1 MLANSVSLK
10 ALIFYLFLASFA
22 LKAQTDSLCI
32 KSAVILKMT
41 EDYHFAAPVQD
52 SAFSALIYDKFI
64 TKLSGGLAFFTQED
78 LSELES
84 WRYKLVDD
92 KQAPCDLKAKAVS
105 VYSTRMQALLA
116 LLAAESKQAPS
127 INEATFYESKSDGN
141 YANESEWK
149 QHWQSYLKLRVLW
162 AVYEDSIANPS
173 TEVLKDWKYRVCQN
187 ISCRI
192 QNQVDNFEAIET
204 FVEEQYLRSL
214 CNAIDPHT
222 SYFNR
227 FDMQS
232 FERSLSRNA
241 LSYGFEIYRN
251 QSGEIEIYK
260 IIPGSPAW
268 KSNQLNE
275 GDILLGAANTAI
287 EGEDFSCMPMADILK
302 MVEGEDTIRTDFK
315 VRKKSGETIE
325 ISLPKEKLAVEENLI
340 EAYIL
345 EGDQKVGYI
354 YLPSFYESEET
365 YSSGRGC
372 AVDVSNALIRLK
384 REGVEALI
392 FDLRNNGGGAMY
404 EALRLAGIFVD
415 YGALSIYSNGAEV
428 QTLKDMDR
436 GYIFGKP
443 MVVLVNSY
451 SASASELFASAL
463 QDRNRAVIVGSPTYG
478 KSTAQNIVPLLSYRG
493 RDTTVIPASYMKLT
507 TGAFFRVTG
516 ETHQKEGVIPDI
528 NLPNTVD
535 FSDARESSEV
545 SALDFDAVKK
555 KTYYFPAKA
564 LPIEDLA
571 AKSRARLEQ
580 DSSWQVLLEQDLEL
594 EESYKIPLRYE
605 DFKDYMEADEQT
617 LFADHASKLPYKVSS
632 LKLMFSYQPE
642 EDEQGEA
649 SRKSIERDPYISE
662 SYFILKD
669 LIQSNNK

>member
-1 MLANSVSLK
+1 MPANSVSLK
-10 ALIFYLFLASFA
+10 ALLFYFFLASFSV
-22 LKAQTDSLCI
+22 KAQTDSLCI
-32 KSAVILKMT
+32 KSAAVLKMS
-41 EDYHFAAPVQD
+41 EDYHFAAPKRD
-52 SAFSALIYDKFI
+52 SAFSALVYDKFI

-78 LSELES
+78 LIQLEN
-84 WRYKLVDD
+84 WRYQLVDD
-92 KQAPCDLKAKAVS
+92 EQAPCSLKTKAVGI
-105 VYSTRMQALLA
+105 YRARMKALLDL
-116 LLAAESKQAPS
+116 LLAESNRVPS
-127 INEATFYESKSDGN
+127 LNEEAFYKSISEGN
-141 YANESEWK
+141 YADESEWK

-162 AVYEDSIANPS
+162 AVYEDSIVNPS

-204 FVEEQYLRSL
+204 FVEEQYLRAL
-214 CNAIDPHT
+214 CKAIDPHT

-241 LSYGFEIYRN
+241 FSYGFEIYRN

-268 KSNQLNE
+268 RSNQLNE
-275 GDILLGAANTAI
+275 GDILLGAANTSI
-287 EGEDFSCMPMADILK
+287 EGDDFSCMPMADILK

-315 VRKKSGETIE
+315 IRKKSGETITV
-325 ISLPKEKLAVEENLI
+325 SLPKEKLAVEENLI
-340 EAYIL
+340 ESFIL
-345 EGDQKVGYI
+345 EGDHKVGYI
-354 YLPSFYESEET
+354 YLPSFYESEES

-384 REGVEALI
+384 RQGAEALI

-415 YGALSIYSNGAEV
+415 YGALTIFSNGVEV

-463 QDRNRAVIVGSPTYG
+463 QDRNRALIVGSPTFG
-478 KSTAQNIVPLLSYRG
+478 KSTLQNIVPLLSYHN
-493 RDTTVIPASYMKLT
+493 RDTSVIPASYLKLT

-528 NLPNTVD
+528 ILPNAVD
-535 FSDARESSEV
+535 FSNSRESSEI
-545 SALDFDAVKK
+545 SALDFDAIKK

-564 LPIEDLA
+564 LPVEDLKT
-571 AKSRARLEQ
+571 KSRARLEQ
-580 DSSWQVLLEQDLEL
+580 DSSWQLLLKQDLEVD
-594 EESYKIPLRYE
+594 ENYKIPLSYAGFR
-605 DFKDYMEADEQT
+605 KYMENDEQT
-617 LFADHASKLPYKVSS
+617 LFVDHASKLPFRVSS

-642 EDEQGEA
+642 EDEQSKS

-669 LIQSNNK
+669 LIQSNIK